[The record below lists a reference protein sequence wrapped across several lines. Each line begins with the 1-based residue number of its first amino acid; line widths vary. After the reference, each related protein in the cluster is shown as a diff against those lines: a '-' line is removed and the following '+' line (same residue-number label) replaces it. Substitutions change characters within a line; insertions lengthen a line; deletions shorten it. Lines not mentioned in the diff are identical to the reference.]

1 MCCVK
6 FQTWIF
12 FSHTQVMASPPSSY
26 SLSHLTSSSSLPP
39 MTSSP
44 LASADISSSSHTHIS
59 PTSNNDP
66 HSSMN
71 SINSSLLSNRRS
83 TSPSGSMDPLGDH
96 HSSSSHPYSH
106 YYYTSGGSGGGGGG
120 SSAMPQLMSIR
131 EVEALGTPTA
141 SPILRPASGRF
152 VGGT

>member
-71 SINSSLLSNRRS
+71 SINSSLLSDRRS

-106 YYYTSGGSGGGGGG
+106 YYYTSGGGGGG

>member
-1 MCCVK
+1 
-6 FQTWIF
+6 
-12 FSHTQVMASPPSSY
+12 
-26 SLSHLTSSSSLPP
+26 
-39 MTSSP
+39 
-44 LASADISSSSHTHIS
+44 
-59 PTSNNDP
+59 
-66 HSSMN
+66 
-71 SINSSLLSNRRS
+71 
-83 TSPSGSMDPLGDH
+83 MDPLGDH

-131 EVEALGTPTA
+131 EVEVLGTPTA